1 MLWPSVSKQ
10 NLSKYQITKK
20 STHIQAPHAQH
31 PSGAFVIK
39 RALYGI
45 NFSSSISK
53 HNTG

>member
-1 MLWPSVSKQ
+1 MAESFKTKFKQVS
-10 NLSKYQITKK
+10 NNKK